1 MIVFGLTGGIGSGK
15 STVAEMLVTRG
26 AVLIDADEVAHHVV
40 EVGRPAYGR
49 VVNRFGDKVV
59 APDGSIDRGRLAAA
73 VFNERAALDDLEA
86 IVHPEVR
93 SEISARIAGESGSD
107 HVVVVDI
114 PLLVEKGVPEDYR
127 LAGVLVIDAPADI
140 ALERLVNLRQM
151 DPTDAAAR
159 IANQATRSERIA
171 RADFVIMNMGTLGE
185 LTEMVRRAWEWM
197 QRLRVE
203 AEGPD
208 PVAGGS

>member
-1 MIVFGLTGGIGSGK
+1 MIVIGLTGGIGSGK

-26 AVLIDADEVAHHVV
+26 AVLIDADEVAHHVG
-40 EVGRPAYGR
+40 EAGRPAYAR
-49 VVNRFGDKVV
+49 VVDRFGEKVV

-73 VFNERAALDDLEA
+73 VFHERAALADLEA

-151 DPTDAAAR
+151 DRTDAAAR

-197 QRLRVE
+197 QRLRGE